1 MAKKKEKEDFE
12 QAIEKDGAVIIV
24 TNPDHLKPQ
33 AESPA
38 PKRPEPKDPKHLLP
52 QE

>member
-12 QAIEKDGAVIIV
+12 QAIEKDGKVLIV

-33 AESPA
+33 AETKP
-38 PKRPEPKDPKHLLP
+38 PKRPEAKDPKHLKP

>member
-12 QAIEKDGAVIIV
+12 HAIEKDGKVFIV

-33 AESPA
+33 AETEV
-38 PKRPEPKDPKHLLP
+38 PKRPEVKNHKHLKP